1 MLTLPNSFPTAVDV
15 LVNEA
20 MQIDGWTTPRE
31 LRFLALLA
39 ACPTTPGAVLEIG
52 SYRGRST
59 TLLARAN
66 QLVSSNAIVAVD
78 HLLQEGA
85 CEAFQETMR
94 TAGVEHLVEFHQMMS
109 WELALGWD
117 RPLRLLW
124 IDGNHSYEST
134 HRDLASFAPSLAD
147 GAIVAIDDVL
157 NRYEGSL
164 RVFLE
169 DILLSPHFGAAGVCG
184 SIGWAQFHADS
195 REARGYHRENL
206 KLYRRLSPLVPLV
219 AFDCYPSGWDKLRYR
234 LLRSRV
240 PRRMPAWSDWMLHV
254 CGPFSRHSESV
265 NGSCS
270 SRAR

>member
-1 MLTLPNSFPTAVDV
+1 MLTLPSGFPATVDG
-15 LVNEA
+15 LVDDTI
-20 MQIDGWTTPRE
+20 QIDGWTTPRE

-39 ACPTTPGAVLEIG
+39 ACPTTTGTVLEIG

-66 QLVSSNAIVAVD
+66 QLVNSNPIVAVD
-78 HLLQEGA
+78 HFLQAGSY
-85 CEAFQETMR
+85 EAFQKTIRAAE
-94 TAGVEHLVEFHQMMS
+94 VEHLIEFHRMMS
-109 WELALGWD
+109 WELATGWD

-124 IDGNHSYEST
+124 IDGNHSYDST
-134 HRDLASFAPSLAD
+134 HRDLGAFSPYLAD

-169 DILLSPHFGAAGVCG
+169 DILLSPRFGAAGVCG
-184 SIGWAQFHADS
+184 SIGWAQFQADL
-195 REARGYHRENL
+195 RDARPYHREKL
-206 KLYRRLSPLVPLV
+206 KLYRKLSPLVPLV

-240 PRRMPAWSDWMLHV
+240 PRRLPACSAWMLQV
-254 CGPFSRHSESV
+254 RGPFAGLPPRV
-265 NGSCS
+265 KG
-270 SRAR
+270 